1 MDDAPLCLLIQEALH
16 DPNRVEALALAIDQL
31 PEVKKYLGPGWL
43 PYYDRA
49 LETTQRDVQRNI
61 NRFPQMYKL
70 NMGDVDHKNTSDSAQ
85 VRKCFINWVLMI
97 LKRDCHDI
105 KRAEKNK
112 PKIIS
117 TSTFMRG
124 DDGLTVEETMADDLK
139 ITGIK
144 RLLEEERR
152 FMGRKIKRYI
162 EEDPEMMLRN
172 CHPRNRPNLHCQI
185 MAQKLLLQEP
195 PLRPREL
202 AKELEVPEQTVY
214 DRWKN
219 YCLPLLLQIAQELGC
234 E

>member
-1 MDDAPLCLLIQEALH
+1 MDDASLCLLIQEALH

-31 PEVKKYLGPGWL
+31 PEVKRYLDSGWQ

-49 LETTQRDVQRNI
+49 LPTTQKDVQRNI
-61 NRFPQMYKL
+61 NKFPQMYKL
-70 NMGDVDHKNTSDSAQ
+70 NMGDVNYKNTSDSAQ
-85 VRKCFINWVLMI
+85 VRKCFINWVLII
-97 LKRDCHDI
+97 LKRDCHDV

-124 DDGLTVEETMADDLK
+124 DDGLTVGETIPDQTID
-139 ITGIK
+139 GIK
-144 RLLEEERR
+144 RLLEQERR

-162 EEDPEMMLRN
+162 EENPEMRLRN
-172 CHPRNRPNLHCQI
+172 CHPRNNPHLHCQI

-195 PLRPREL
+195 PLNRREL
-202 AKELEVPEQTVY
+202 AKELEVPEPTVY
-214 DRWKN
+214 ERWKN

>member
-1 MDDAPLCLLIQEALH
+1 MDDASLCLLIQEALH

-31 PEVKKYLGPGWL
+31 PEVKRYLGPGWQ
-43 PYYDRA
+43 PYYEQA
-49 LETTQRDVQRNI
+49 LPTTQKDVQRNI
-61 NRFPQMYKL
+61 NKFPQMYKL
-70 NMGDVDHKNTSDSAQ
+70 NMGDVNHENSSDSAQ
-85 VRKCFINWVLMI
+85 VRKWFINWVLII
-97 LKRDCHDI
+97 LKRDCHDV

-124 DDGLTVEETMADDLK
+124 DDGLTVGETIPDQTID
-139 ITGIK
+139 GIK
-144 RLLEEERR
+144 RLLEQERR

-162 EEDPEMMLRN
+162 EEDPEMRLRN
-172 CHPRNRPNLHCQI
+172 CHPRNNPNLHCQI

-195 PLRPREL
+195 PLNRREL

-219 YCLPLLLQIAQELGC
+219 YCLPLLLQIAQELEC